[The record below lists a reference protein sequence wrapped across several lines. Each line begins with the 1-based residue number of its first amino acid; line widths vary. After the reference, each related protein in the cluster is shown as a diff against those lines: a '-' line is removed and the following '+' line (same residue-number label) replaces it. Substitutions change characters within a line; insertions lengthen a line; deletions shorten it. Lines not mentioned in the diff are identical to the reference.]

1 MNNSLSFDRAADFYD
16 RTRPLFEPIATQG
29 IQAILDL
36 IGPAARIL
44 DVGTGTGR
52 ISVPLLEHGADL
64 VGCDLSLKMMGHLLQ
79 KYPSARIV
87 QTDASS
93 LPFAASRFDSVLTVH
108 VLHLIAPWREALKE
122 IRRVLA
128 PGGVYLNVRTWA
140 SAGESIRDA
149 VRLFWRHGL
158 ESRGVTVGPPGMR
171 SHEDFQAELLSLG
184 ASRSERDV
192 VHFSLPFTLR
202 EQLDRISSR
211 SFSDAWDVP
220 EDHHAAIV
228 QELRAWV
235 EQTYG
240 DLDRPREDPVRFVID
255 VVRFDG

>member
-16 RTRPLFEPIATQG
+16 RTRPLFEPIAEKG
-29 IQAILDL
+29 IQAIIEAL
-36 IGPAARIL
+36 GPSARIL

-52 ISVPLLEHGADL
+52 ISVPLLERGADL

-87 QTDASS
+87 QADASS
-93 LPFAASRFDSVLTVH
+93 LPFPADRFDAVLTVH

-122 IRRVLA
+122 IRRVLR

-140 SAGESIRDA
+140 SAGESIREA
-149 VRLFWRHGL
+149 VRHFWRHGL
-158 ESRGVTVGPPGMR
+158 EARGVKVGPPGMR
-171 SHEDFQAELLSLG
+171 NHEEFQTELVFLG
-184 ASRSERDV
+184 ASRTEQEV
-192 VHFSLPFTLR
+192 VRFSLPFTLR

-220 EDHHAAIV
+220 DDHHAAIV
-228 QELRAWV
+228 EELRAWV
-235 EQTYG
+235 EQEYG
-240 DLDRPREDPVRFVID
+240 DLDQPREDPVRFMID
-255 VVRFDG
+255 VIRFQ

>member
-52 ISVPLLEHGADL
+52 ISVPLLERGADL
-64 VGCDLSLKMMGHLLQ
+64 IGCDLSLKMMGHLLQ
-79 KYPSARIV
+79 KYPSARII
-87 QTDASS
+87 QADASS
-93 LPFAASRFDSVLTVH
+93 LPFPAARFDAVLTVH

-140 SAGESIRDA
+140 PAGESIREA
-149 VRLFWRHGL
+149 IRLFWRHGL

-171 SHEDFQAELLSLG
+171 SHDEFHAELLSLG
-184 ASRSERDV
+184 ASIAERDV

-202 EQLDRISSR
+202 EQLDRIS
-211 SFSDAWDVP
+211 
-220 EDHHAAIV
+220 
-228 QELRAWV
+228 
-235 EQTYG
+235 
-240 DLDRPREDPVRFVID
+240 
-255 VVRFDG
+255 

>member
-44 DVGTGTGR
+44 DIGTGTGR
-52 ISVPLLEHGADL
+52 ISVPLLERGADL
-64 VGCDLSLKMMGHLLQ
+64 VGCDLSPKMLRRMVEKH
-79 KYPSARIV
+79 PAARLALA
-87 QTDASS
+87 DASS
-93 LPFAASRFDSVLTVH
+93 LPFPAARFDAALTVH

-128 PGGVYLNVRTWA
+128 PEGVYLNVRTWA

-171 SHEDFQAELLSLG
+171 SHEEFQAELLSLG
-184 ASRSERDV
+184 ASRTEREV

-220 EDHHAAIV
+220 DDHHAVIV

-240 DLDRPREDPVRFVID
+240 DLDRPREDPVRFMID
-255 VVRFDG
+255 VVRFQ